1 MICQHGTVKD
11 HKTHDYDLLADVAA
25 NHGTKLCDEAEQ
37 MAKLQATLEQ
47 GIARVKQEETAL
59 VEQAQ
64 AQKNAV
70 KTHFEQLA
78 LVLLERKQQL
88 IREIEAAQAR
98 KQNLLTGQREELE
111 HAVASMESGGE
122 HARRT
127 AELGDDFEVMQAYS
141 SIVNGMRGL
150 REKEYQLQPVTR
162 ASIKF
167 GGIKKKGGKLSFRSE
182 LANRMQRKQQSIVRK
197 GSGDAGGAADA
208 QGLEALG
215 EADEGQGEDEEGA
228 DACASNQRAS
238 APSFPSCP
246 APGQPPG
253 QQRASAPALPSPPTK
268 DPGQAPTWKR
278 NIIARKAITAHA
290 EEPADGEAEVEDDPR
305 WKGEP
310 AWKVNLLRE
319 RARKERESNAPLARQ
334 EEEERAKAEKLAA
347 MPAWMRALA
356 EK

>member
-1 MICQHGTVKD
+1 M
-11 HKTHDYDLLADVAA
+11 
-25 NHGTKLCDEAEQ
+25 
-37 MAKLQATLEQ
+37 
-47 GIARVKQEETAL
+47 
-59 VEQAQ
+59 
-64 AQKNAV
+64 
-70 KTHFEQLA
+70 
-78 LVLLERKQQL
+78 
-88 IREIEAAQAR
+88 
-98 KQNLLTGQREELE
+98 
-111 HAVASMESGGE
+111 
-122 HARRT
+122 
-127 AELGDDFEVMQAYS
+127 AELAKKRQLKKVSAAEVQRQQAA
-141 SIVNGMRGL
+141 
-150 REKEYQLQPVTR
+150 PVP
-162 ASIKF
+162 AA
-167 GGIKKKGGKLSFRSE
+167 GIKKKGGKLSFRSE

-319 RARKERESNAPLARQ
+319 KARKERESNAPLARQ

>member
-1 MICQHGTVKD
+1 MVICQHGTVKD

-25 NHGTKLCDEAEQ
+25 NHGTKLCDETEQ

-127 AELGDDFEVMQAYS
+127 AE
-141 SIVNGMRGL
+141 
-150 REKEYQLQPVTR
+150 
-162 ASIKF
+162 
-167 GGIKKKGGKLSFRSE
+167 
-182 LANRMQRKQQSIVRK
+182 
-197 GSGDAGGAADA
+197 
-208 QGLEALG
+208 
-215 EADEGQGEDEEGA
+215 
-228 DACASNQRAS
+228 
-238 APSFPSCP
+238 CP
-246 APGQPPG
+246 ALELGC
-253 QQRASAPALPSPPTK
+253 R
-268 DPGQAPTWKR
+268 
-278 NIIARKAITAHA
+278 
-290 EEPADGEAEVEDDPR
+290 
-305 WKGEP
+305 
-310 AWKVNLLRE
+310 
-319 RARKERESNAPLARQ
+319 
-334 EEEERAKAEKLAA
+334 
-347 MPAWMRALA
+347 
-356 EK
+356 

>member
-141 SIVNGMRGL
+141 RIVNGMRGL

-167 GGIKKKGGKLSFRSE
+167 VDSFTGATGGINDKLAKHGFVFGGVLTQ
-182 LANRMQRKQQSIVRK
+182 LT
-197 GSGDAGGAADA
+197 
-208 QGLEALG
+208 L
-215 EADEGQGEDEEGA
+215 
-228 DACASNQRAS
+228 
-238 APSFPSCP
+238 
-246 APGQPPG
+246 
-253 QQRASAPALPSPPTK
+253 
-268 DPGQAPTWKR
+268 
-278 NIIARKAITAHA
+278 
-290 EEPADGEAEVEDDPR
+290 EEPFDCNGVLYYIATG
-305 WKGEP
+305 GG
-310 AWKVNLLRE
+310 E
-319 RARKERESNAPLARQ
+319 RAYANPHEAGLVIALMSSMDHKKVHPRRFVQHPHNGNSCYNYTDNIPGSWMAVDLRRSLRPTHYCLRSDRNSGGYKLRNWRLEGSNDGSSWTTLCEHCNDTSLSGMCCRVRVVVLIVLMDLIVCLCQ
-334 EEEERAKAEKLAA
+334 SSTH
-347 MPAWMRALA
+347 
-356 EK
+356 